1 MIILKL
7 IFNKLEEKI
16 KEELENLNIK
26 QLETIYDLM
35 KVERKKE
42 NLLEIIKSVNDKFSE
57 WDKPPPRSRLSV
69 RYLS

>member
-35 KVERKKE
+35 KVERTKD
-42 NLLEIIKSVNDKFSE
+42 NLLEIIKSVNDKFNE
-57 WDKPPPRSRLSV
+57 WDKTRQHNRSLV

>member
-35 KVERKKE
+35 KVERTKD
-42 NLLEIIKSVNDKFSE
+42 NLLEIIKSVNDKFNE
-57 WDKPPPRSRLSV
+57 WDKTRQHNHSLV

>member
-35 KVERKKE
+35 KVERTKD
-42 NLLEIIKSVNDKFSE
+42 NLLESVNDKFNE
-57 WDKPPPRSRLSV
+57 WGKTRQHNRSLV

>member
-35 KVERKKE
+35 KVERTKD
-42 NLLEIIKSVNDKFSE
+42 NLLESVNDKFNE
-57 WDKPPPRSRLSV
+57 WDKTRQHNRSLV